1 MFFFRFSSRRDSKVI
16 YSHATRLAVL
26 KRQHVS
32 TRRGLYTDSANPTGA
47 AFNRPNPGQRKEL
60 VLDGLVSMTVDPQV
74 NASEDH
80 FVTIFSEHLTV

>member
-1 MFFFRFSSRRDSKVI
+1 
-16 YSHATRLAVL
+16 
-26 KRQHVS
+26 
-32 TRRGLYTDSANPTGA
+32 LYTDSANPTGA